1 MQAHWH
7 AEMRWERVLF
17 VHWPVDPSVLDGRLP
32 RDLSL
37 DTFDGRAWVSV
48 VALVM
53 ADVRPPGVPVGYTF
67 PEVNLRTYVRE
78 GGVYFL
84 SIEAAE
90 PAGTRG
96 RRLLER
102 ASRVGAGRTRLPYHR
117 ARVSVDVH
125 GDDVT
130 VESARSSASEPAA
143 AFAASARID
152 GERAFTPA
160 AGSVASFLTDRYR
173 FHAPVDRTTAGTDE
187 RTRVISGGVAHGPWQ
202 LRPASVTVLRDDL
215 FAAAGLSSPTADP
228 IAYYSPAMP
237 SVAARLEPPTPR
249 LTKS

>member
-17 VHWPVDPSVLDGRLP
+17 VHWPVDPSVLADRLP
-32 RDLSL
+32 PELSL
-37 DTFDGRAWVSV
+37 DTFDGRAWLSV

-84 SIEAAE
+84 SIDAAE

-96 RRLLER
+96 GRLLER
-102 ASRVGAGRTRLPYHR
+102 ASRLSSGCARLPYHR
-117 ARVSVDVH
+117 ARVSVERH

-130 VESARSSASEPAA
+130 VESARPAAGEPTA
-143 AFAASARID
+143 AFAAGAHLD
-152 GERAFTPA
+152 DQHTFTPA
-160 AGSVASFLTDRYR
+160 TGSIASFLTDRYR
-173 FHAPVDRTTAGTDE
+173 FHAPVARTRVGADE
-187 RTRVISGGVAHGPWQ
+187 RTRVVSGGVTHGPWQ
-202 LRPASVTVLRDDL
+202 LRPASVTVVRDDL
-215 FAAAGLSSPTADP
+215 FEAVGLPSPASDP
-228 IAYYSPAMP
+228 IAYYCSAMP